1 MTRSIT
7 VNDVSIELQQ
17 GDITDL
23 AVAAI
28 VNAANSALVL
38 GSGVAG
44 AIAHKGGPTIQAECD
59 KIGGC
64 PVGSAA
70 ITGGGNL
77 PAAYVIHAV
86 GPRMGEGDEER
97 KLAGATRSS
106 LDLAARHNLSEI
118 AFPAISTGV
127 FGYPLTDCARIILTT
142 AINFATGSSTSVR
155 RIIFCLWDNAAYRIF
170 DTTLNALTSA

>member
-7 VNDVSIELQQ
+7 VNEVTIELQQ
-17 GDITDL
+17 DDITDL
-23 AVAAI
+23 AVDAI

-44 AIAHKGGPTIQAECD
+44 AIARKGGPAIQAECD

-70 ITGGGNL
+70 ITGSGNL
-77 PAAYVIHAV
+77 PAAYVIHAI

-97 KLAGATRSS
+97 KLAGATHAS
-106 LDLAARHNLSEI
+106 LDLAAQHNLSEI

-127 FGYPLTDCARIILTT
+127 FGYPLTDCARVMLTT
-142 AINFATGSSTSVR
+142 AINFANSSPTSVR
-155 RIIFCLWDNAAYRIF
+155 RIIFCLWDDAAYHIF